1 MYVHRRLFKGCGKR
15 IATLSRVN
23 EELRG
28 WGPKGLETN
37 GNNKYY
43 SAELTMKKK
52 ILSKKAASLG
62 YFDIFFCVCVS
73 FS

>member
-1 MYVHRRLFKGCGKR
+1 MYVHRRHFKGCGKR
-15 IATLSRVN
+15 IATLSRVD

-43 SAELTMKKK
+43 SAELNMEKKK
-52 ILSKKAASLG
+52 
-62 YFDIFFCVCVS
+62 F
-73 FS
+73 